1 MTISVPTEKEVR
13 GMAKKSNAQHAKSCG
28 ECIHE
33 FACRM
38 WTDGRYISDSSA
50 SRCTNY
56 TTVKDSAAYLIGK
69 MDGERKDNA

>member
-1 MTISVPTEKEVR
+1 M
-13 GMAKKSNAQHAKSCG
+13 GMAKKSNAQSVKTCG

-38 WTDGRYISDSSA
+38 WTDGRYISDASA
-50 SRCTNY
+50 SRCPNY

-69 MDGERKDNA
+69 MDGERKDNE